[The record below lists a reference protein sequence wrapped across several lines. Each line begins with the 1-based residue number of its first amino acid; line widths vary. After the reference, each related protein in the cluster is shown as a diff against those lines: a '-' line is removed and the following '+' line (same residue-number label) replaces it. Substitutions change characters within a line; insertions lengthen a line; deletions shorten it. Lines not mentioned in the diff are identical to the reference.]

1 MIQTMNEKA
10 SIILIVDDTQH
21 NVQVLSQVTR
31 AEGYQ
36 VIAAFNGTDAIELAK
51 KRKPNLI
58 LLDVLM
64 PDMNGYKVC
73 EILKQDRD
81 LREIPVIFLS
91 ALSDVESKI
100 KGFSVGGVDY
110 ITKPFQREEVIA
122 RVELH
127 LKLKR
132 LEKERERYI
141 KELKKREKHLEQLIR
156 AKDEVMRIVSHDIR
170 NPLTG
175 IIGLSDLMLT
185 NNERTPEMI
194 HRMITA
200 IKKGGVEIMELVNDI
215 LEVDFEKN
223 DAFSINYEDVNM
235 DDLLKKIIELHDST
249 AITNSVKL
257 TLDVQ
262 DELPLVPID
271 PQKIS
276 QAISNLVSNAL
287 KFTPQNGWV
296 SVSASVNKDTPK
308 MIEIIVKDTGI
319 GIPNENIPTLFNRH
333 DRNRRLG
340 LKGEKGSGMGLDIV
354 KRYIEL
360 HEGKIDVESK
370 VNDGTAFKIQLP
382 IILE

>member
-1 MIQTMNEKA
+1 MSEKS

-36 VIAAFNGTDAIELAK
+36 VIAAFNGTDAVELAK
-51 KRKPNLI
+51 KRKPDLI

-73 EILKQDRD
+73 EILKKDRELKD
-81 LREIPVIFLS
+81 VPVIFLS

-127 LKLKR
+127 LKLKK
-132 LEKERERYI
+132 LERERERYI

-175 IIGLSDLMLT
+175 IIGLSDLMLSSG
-185 NNERTPEMI
+185 EQPPEMI
-194 HRMITA
+194 QRMVSA

-223 DAFSINYEDVNM
+223 DAFSINYEDVNLEEL
-235 DDLLKKIIELHDST
+235 LLKVIELHEST
-249 AITNSVKL
+249 AISNSIKL
-257 TLDVQ
+257 SLNVEK
-262 DELPLVPID
+262 ELPLIPID
-271 PQKIS
+271 SQKIS
-276 QAISNLVSNAL
+276 QVIGNLISNAL
-287 KFTPQNGWV
+287 KFTPQNGIVEISACMSENKPKVV
-296 SVSASVNKDTPK
+296 SIS
-308 MIEIIVKDTGI
+308 VKDSGI
-319 GIPNENIPTLFNRH
+319 GIPEENIGTLFNRH

-354 KRYIEL
+354 KRYIDL
-360 HEGKIDVESK
+360 HEGNIDIKSK
-370 VNDGTAFKIQLP
+370 VNEGSTFTIQLP
-382 IILE
+382 ATLE

>member
-1 MIQTMNEKA
+1 MSEKS

-36 VIAAFNGTDAIELAK
+36 VIAAFNGTDAVELAK
-51 KRKPNLI
+51 KRKPDLI

-73 EILKQDRD
+73 EILKKDRE
-81 LREIPVIFLS
+81 LRDIPVIFLS

-100 KGFSVGGVDY
+100 KGFNAGGVDY

-127 LKLKR
+127 LKLKK
-132 LEKERERYI
+132 LERERERYI

-175 IIGLSDLMLT
+175 IIGLSDLMLN
-185 NNERTPEMI
+185 NNEQSPEMTE
-194 HRMITA
+194 RMVNA

-223 DAFSINYEDVNM
+223 DAFSINYEDVNLEE
-235 DDLLKKIIELHDST
+235 LLNKVIELHNST
-249 AITNSVKL
+249 AISNSIKL
-257 TLDVQ
+257 TLEIEK
-262 DELPLVPID
+262 ELPLIPID
-271 PQKIS
+271 SQKIS
-276 QAISNLVSNAL
+276 QVIGNLLSNAL
-287 KFTPQNGWV
+287 KFTPR
-296 SVSASVNKDTPK
+296 D
-308 MIEIIVKDTGI
+308 GI
-319 GIPNENIPTLFNRH
+319 GSC
-333 DRNRRLG
+333 
-340 LKGEKGSGMGLDIV
+340 SGIYD
-354 KRYIEL
+354 
-360 HEGKIDVESK
+360 GKQSES
-370 VNDGTAFKIQLP
+370 NAHLC
-382 IILE
+382 E

>member
-1 MIQTMNEKA
+1 MSEKS

-36 VIAAFNGTDAIELAK
+36 VIAAFNGTDAVELAK
-51 KRKPNLI
+51 KRKPDLI

-73 EILKQDRD
+73 EILKKDRE
-81 LREIPVIFLS
+81 LRDTPVIFLS

-100 KGFSVGGVDY
+100 KGFKVGGVDY

-127 LKLKR
+127 LKLKK
-132 LEKERERYI
+132 LERERERYI

-175 IIGLSDLMLT
+175 IIGLSDLML
-185 NNERTPEMI
+185 NNSEQSPEMTV
-194 HRMITA
+194 RMVNA
-200 IKKGGVEIMELVNDI
+200 IKKGGIEIMDLVNDI
-215 LEVDFEKN
+215 LEMDFEKN
-223 DAFSINYEDVNM
+223 EAFSINYEDVNLEE
-235 DDLLKKIIELHDST
+235 LLNKVIELHNST
-249 AITNSVKL
+249 AISNSIKL
-257 TLDVQ
+257 TFDVEK
-262 DELPLVPID
+262 DLPLIPVD
-271 PQKIS
+271 SQKIS
-276 QAISNLVSNAL
+276 QAIGNLISNAL
-287 KFTPQNGWV
+287 KFTPQDGI
-296 SVSASVNKDTPK
+296 VNVAACITANSPK
-308 MIEIIVKDTGI
+308 VVRISVKDSGI
-319 GIPNENIPTLFNRH
+319 GIPEENIPSLFNRH

-360 HEGKIDVESK
+360 HEGKIEVESK
-370 VNDGTAFKIQLP
+370 VDEGTTFTIQFP
-382 IILE
+382 ATLE